1 MKTIIFL
8 PIRDYF
14 GSRKKLL
21 LKFLVP
27 LIIGLAILAGSFM
40 FDVKNPVETFSE
52 FISVQINIVA
62 ILLSFSVA
70 IITIL
75 VSADNSNI
83 QKLKD
88 TLSSTENYKPVNKK
102 QLSLFQVM
110 LSSISY
116 NAVVE
121 IIYLVLLIGV
131 SLIKEII
138 AIGSLKYLT
147 AFCAFLIVHILYIL
161 LESVAQMYLT
171 FWDKK

>member
-1 MKTIIFL
+1 MKTILFL
-8 PIRDYF
+8 PVRDYF
-14 GSRKKLL
+14 KSRKRLL
-21 LKFLVP
+21 LKFLIP
-27 LIIGLAILAGSFM
+27 LIVGVAVFFGAVLFNNNNALNS
-40 FDVKNPVETFSE
+40 FSE
-52 FISVQINIVA
+52 FIGIQINIVA

-83 QKLKD
+83 TKLKE
-88 TLSSTENYKPVNKK
+88 TPSSAENYKPVNRK

-110 LSSISY
+110 LSSIAY

-121 IIYLVLLIGV
+121 ITYLVLLIGV

-138 AIGSLKYLT
+138 PVGAIKYLT
-147 AFCAFLIVHILYIL
+147 AFCVFVIVHVLYVL

-171 FWDKK
+171 FWEKK

>member
-21 LKFLVP
+21 LKFLIP
-27 LIIGLAILAGSFM
+27 LLISVIVFAGSLV
-40 FDVKNPVETFSE
+40 FDVNNALESFSE
-52 FISVQINIVA
+52 FIEIQINIVA

-88 TLSSTENYKPVNKK
+88 TLSSKENYKPINKK
-102 QLSLFQVM
+102 QLSLFQIM

-121 IIYLVLLIGV
+121 IIYLVLLIVV
-131 SLIKEII
+131 SLIKEVIPLVT
-138 AIGSLKYLT
+138 LKYLT
-147 AFCAFLIVHILYIL
+147 AICVFIIMHILHVL

>member
-1 MKTIIFL
+1 MKTILFL
-8 PIRDYF
+8 PVRDYF
-14 GSRKKLL
+14 RSRKRLF
-21 LKFLVP
+21 LKFLIP
-27 LIIGLAILAGSFM
+27 LLVGVAVFVGALLFNNNNALDS
-40 FDVKNPVETFSE
+40 FSE

-83 QKLKD
+83 TKLKEAP
-88 TLSSTENYKPVNKK
+88 SSTDNYKPINRK

-110 LSSISY
+110 LSSIAY

-138 AIGSLKYLT
+138 PVGAIKYLT
-147 AFCAFLIVHILYIL
+147 AFCVFLIVHVLYVL

-171 FWDKK
+171 FWEKK

>member
-14 GSRKKLL
+14 GSRKKLF

-27 LIIGLAILAGSFM
+27 LLIGVIVFAGALV
-40 FDVKNPVETFSE
+40 FDVNNALESFSE
-52 FISVQINIVA
+52 FIGVQINIVA

-75 VSADNSNI
+75 VSADNNNI
-83 QKLKD
+83 QKLKE
-88 TLSSTENYKPVNKK
+88 TISSKENYKPVNKK

-121 IIYLVLLIGV
+121 IIYLVLLIGI
-131 SLIKEII
+131 SLVKEILPM
-138 AIGSLKYLT
+138 GVLKYLT
-147 AFCAFLIVHILYIL
+147 AICVFIIVHILYVL

>member
-14 GSRKKLL
+14 GSRKRLF

-27 LIIGLAILAGSFM
+27 LLIGVIVFVGALV
-40 FDVKNPVETFSE
+40 FDVNNALESFGE

-75 VSADNSNI
+75 VSADNINI
-83 QKLKD
+83 QKLRN
-88 TLSSTENYKPVNKK
+88 TLSSEENYKPINKK
-102 QLSLFQVM
+102 QLSLFQIM

-121 IIYLVLLIGV
+121 IIYLVLLIGI
-131 SLIKEII
+131 SLIKEIVPFVT
-138 AIGSLKYLT
+138 LKYLT
-147 AFCAFLIVHILYIL
+147 AICVFMIMHILHVL

>member
-8 PIRDYF
+8 PVRDYL

-21 LKFLVP
+21 LKFLIP
-27 LIIGLAILAGSFM
+27 LIVGMAVLVCAFV
-40 FDVKNPVETFSE
+40 FDIKNPIEMFSN
-52 FISVQINIVA
+52 FIGVQINIVA

-88 TLSSTENYKPVNKK
+88 TISSTENYKPVNKK

-131 SLIKEII
+131 SLVKEIVSI
-138 AIGSLKYLT
+138 ESLKYVM
-147 AFCAFLIVHILYIL
+147 AICVFIIVHILYVL

>member
-27 LIIGLAILAGSFM
+27 LIIGLAILAGSFI
-40 FDVKNPVETFSE
+40 FDVKNPIETFSE

-88 TLSSTENYKPVNKK
+88 TLSSTSNYKPVNKK

-147 AFCAFLIVHILYIL
+147 AFCVFLIVHILYIL

>member
-8 PIRDYF
+8 PIMDYF
-14 GSRKKLL
+14 RSRKKIF

-27 LIIGLAILAGSFM
+27 LLVGISVLVGALI
-40 FDVKNPVETFSE
+40 FDVNNALESFSE
-52 FISVQINIVA
+52 FIGIQINIVA

-83 QKLKD
+83 QKLKE
-88 TLSSTENYKPVNKK
+88 TQSSVANYKPVNRK
-102 QLSLFQVM
+102 QLSLFQIM

-138 AIGSLKYLT
+138 PVGILKYIT
-147 AFCAFLIVHILYIL
+147 AFCMFIIVHILCVL

>member
-14 GSRKKLL
+14 SSRKRLF
-21 LKFLVP
+21 LKFIVP
-27 LIIGLAILAGSFM
+27 LIIGVMVFAGAFI
-40 FDVKNPVETFSE
+40 FDVKNPLETFSD
-52 FISVQINIVA
+52 FIGVQINIVA

-88 TLSSTENYKPVNKK
+88 TLSSKENYKPINKR

-121 IIYLVLLIGV
+121 IIYLVLLIGI
-131 SLIKEII
+131 SLIKEVLPVG
-138 AIGSLKYLT
+138 ALKYLT
-147 AFCAFLIVHILYIL
+147 AICVFMIVHVLYVL

>member
-1 MKTIIFL
+1 MKTILFL
-8 PIRDYF
+8 PVRDYF
-14 GSRKKLL
+14 KSRKRLF
-21 LKFLVP
+21 LKFLIP
-27 LIIGLAILAGSFM
+27 LIVGAAVFFGAVLFNNNNALNS
-40 FDVKNPVETFSE
+40 FSE
-52 FISVQINIVA
+52 FIGVQVNIVA

-83 QKLKD
+83 AKLKD
-88 TLSSTENYKPVNKK
+88 APSSTDNYKPINKK

-110 LSSISY
+110 LSSIAY

-121 IIYLVLLIGV
+121 ITYLVLLIGV

-138 AIGSLKYLT
+138 PVGAIKYLT
-147 AFCAFLIVHILYIL
+147 AFCVFLIVHILYVL

-171 FWDKK
+171 FWEKK